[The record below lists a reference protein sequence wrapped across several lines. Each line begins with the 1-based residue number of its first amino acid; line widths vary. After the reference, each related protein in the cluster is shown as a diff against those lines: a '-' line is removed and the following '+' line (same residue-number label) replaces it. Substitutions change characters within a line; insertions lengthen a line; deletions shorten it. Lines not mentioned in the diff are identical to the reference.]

1 MTSLFLSLLIISTGI
16 TAGFSLRR
24 WASRHHPRFF
34 AAIPRLRKR
43 LQKIA
48 LLGFFSLAFLLA
60 IWKVSFA
67 DSALLVLPLLGG
79 FIYLLGGALGFL
91 IARINGC
98 RPRQTGTLI
107 CCGSMTNTGAIGGLV
122 SYIFLGELAF
132 ALIVLYKLFE
142 EVVYYGI
149 IFPIAKGFSR
159 YAAGTFKPTQHVI
172 GIVTDPFIMI
182 SLCAF
187 AGGIILNLSGLERPS
202 FFDTVSLFCVPTGT
216 FLLLVSIGLGIEIGT
231 LRQHAG
237 LGATVSAVKFLVL
250 PAVAYLVS
258 RFIGL
263 DEIDNG
269 LVMKVVLVASS
280 MPVGFNAIVAAS
292 IYDLD
297 LDLANTCWLF
307 STCLL
312 VVVLPWLYFL
322 VL

>member
-1 MTSLFLSLLIISTGI
+1 MTALLLSLLIISAGI

-24 WASRHHPRFF
+24 WAKRHHPRLF

-48 LLGFFSLAFLLA
+48 LLGFFSLAFLIA

-67 DSALLVLPLLGG
+67 DTTLLALPLIGAG
-79 FIYLLGGALGFL
+79 IYLLGGTLGFL
-91 IARINGC
+91 VARFNGC
-98 RPRQTGTLI
+98 RPQQTGTLI

-122 SYIFLGELAF
+122 IYIFLGELAF
-132 ALIVLYKLFE
+132 ALLVLYKLFE
-142 EVVYYGI
+142 EAIYYGI
-149 IFPIAKGFSR
+149 IFPIAKGYSR
-159 YAAGTFKPTQHVI
+159 HAAGTFKATQHVV
-172 GIVTDPFIMI
+172 GIITDPFIVV

-187 AGGIILNLSGLERPS
+187 FGGIVLNLSDIERPA
-202 FFDTVSLFCVPTGT
+202 FFDVVSMLCIPTGT
-216 FLLLVSIGLGIEIGT
+216 FLLLVSIGLGLEIGN

-237 LGATVSAVKFLVL
+237 LGATISALKYLLL
-250 PAVAYLVS
+250 PATAYLVS
-258 RFIGL
+258 RLLGL
-263 DEIDNG
+263 DEIGDG
-269 LVMKVVLVASS
+269 LPMKVVLIASS

-312 VVVLPWLYFL
+312 IIVLPWLF
-322 VL
+322 

>member
-1 MTSLFLSLLIISTGI
+1 MNQLLFTILVIGTGIISGYSI
-16 TAGFSLRR
+16 RHWARR
-24 WASRHHPRFF
+24 RAPRFY

-67 DSALLVLPLLGG
+67 DTALLVLPLLGAG
-79 FIYLLGGALGFL
+79 IYLLGGALGFL
-91 IARINGC
+91 VARCSGSN
-98 RPRQTGTLI
+98 PQQTGTLL

-122 SYIFLGELAF
+122 IYIFLGELAF
-132 ALIVLYKLFE
+132 ALLVLYKLFE
-142 EVVYYGI
+142 EVIYYGI
-149 IFPIAKGFSR
+149 IFPVAKGYSR
-159 YAAGTFKPTQHVI
+159 QTAGTFKPTQHVI
-172 GIVTDPFIMI
+172 GIISDPFIVV
-182 SLCAF
+182 SLSAF
-187 AGGIILNLSGLERPS
+187 FVGIVLNFSGLERPLP
-202 FFDTVSLFCVPTGT
+202 FDAVSLFCVPTGT
-216 FLLLVSIGLGIEIGT
+216 FLLLVSIGLGIEIGN
-231 LRQHAG
+231 LLQHAG
-237 LGATVSAVKFLVL
+237 LGATISAVKFLLL

-258 RFIGL
+258 RTIGL
-263 DEIDNG
+263 DEIGDG
-269 LVMKVVLVASS
+269 LPMKVVLVASS

-322 VL
+322 IQ